1 MKRLFLLAQIFF
13 PLLVQAQSTGAPLC
27 PVNQPCDSITV
38 SSPSTTKDTKVLP
51 ITLLAS
57 PATGQ
62 SYSAPVVAGDGSLTF
77 VLPNEIPDGTYN
89 LQLKKG
95 PPTGASGQQGD
106 SITDLSPSQIVVKRP
121 TITAVSPK
129 GAFLDE
135 KSTTNQVT
143 VLGSGFRETK
153 ADKKAHNTLQFTD
166 SRTPDPCDDKK
177 KTDCYSLDFKSDRE
191 VAITFFGLNPD
202 LDYFSGPKA
211 FVLRVD
217 GIPTNSDKLSLIHTH
232 EGVPKELAFAGVGF
246 ILVALFFLIY
256 TGRKGLKQQF
266 GGKSYI
272 LSALFLDVQTQTYS
286 LSKCQ
291 FYAWTLASALAY
303 LFLVVSRSYVQ
314 GSATFPDIPS
324 GLPGIILASAG
335 TAIVSTGIAGAK
347 GDKGAGEPGPS
358 LSDFI
363 SSGGVVA
370 ADRLQFVVWTFIG
383 IGTFLAIVF
392 QSDPRDINDLPAIPS
407 GFLQLMGISAAGYVA
422 GKVVRKAGPVLTN
435 LATSGTS
442 NQLTFQL
449 TGSGLSQSAL
459 FFIDDGQIFPDSITN
474 SAGSSLPEIVQQDPA
489 AGDNFARIL
498 KFSVKNPPASW
509 FGKSQKFTITNP
521 DAQKATIVFQIF
533 KIDPATITI
542 NLQQKS
548 LTMGG
553 ACLDKNLKVTI
564 TPTGTVQSI
573 EVKPDDKTTPTSF
586 VGTAEL
592 PANVG
597 TVTVT
602 VKDGPGMTFEQT
614 GIKVSAPL
622 P

>member
-1 MKRLFLLAQIFF
+1 
-13 PLLVQAQSTGAPLC
+13 V
-27 PVNQPCDSITV
+27 VV
-38 SSPSTTKDTKVLP
+38 S
-51 ITLLAS
+51 
-57 PATGQ
+57 
-62 SYSAPVVAGDGSLTF
+62 DGSVIF
-77 VLPNEIPDGTYN
+77 VLPNEIPDGTYI

-95 PPTGASGQQGD
+95 PLTGASGQQGD
-106 SITDLSPSQIVVKRP
+106 SITDLSPSQIIVKRP

-129 GAFLDE
+129 GAFFDE

-143 VLGSGFRETK
+143 VLGSGFRKPQT
-153 ADKKAHNTLQFTD
+153 TLQFTD
-166 SRTPDPCDDKK
+166 SRTPDPCDDNK
-177 KTDCYSLDFKSDRE
+177 KTDCYSLEVKSDRE
-191 VAITFFGLNPD
+191 VAIKFLGLNPD

-217 GIPTNSDKLSLIHTH
+217 GIQTNSDKLSLIHTH
-232 EGVPKELAFAGVGF
+232 EDVPKELAFAGVGF
-246 ILVALFFLIY
+246 ILVVLFFLIY
-256 TGRKGLKQQF
+256 TGRKELKQQF
-266 GGKSYI
+266 GNKSYI

-335 TAIVSTGIAGAK
+335 TAIVSAGIAGAK
-347 GDKGAGEPGPS
+347 GDKGAGEQGPS

-392 QSDPRDINDLPAIPS
+392 QSDPRNINDLPAIPS
-407 GFLQLMGISAAGYVA
+407 GFLQLMGISASGYIA

-435 LATSGTS
+435 IATSGTS
-442 NQLTFQL
+442 NQPTFQL

-474 SAGSSLPEIVQQDPA
+474 SSGSSLPEIVQQDSA

-533 KIDPATITI
+533 KIDPAAITI

-564 TPTGTVQSI
+564 TPTGTAQPI

-602 VKDGPGMTFEQT
+602 VKDGPGMTFEQA
-614 GIKVSAPL
+614 GIKVS
-622 P
+622 